1 MNGMLKGLR
10 VIEGSAFVAAP
21 LAGMTLAQMGAEV
34 IRFDP
39 VGGGLDYRRWPVD
52 ANGNS
57 LYWVGLNKGKRS
69 VAIDIRRPE
78 GRELAT
84 ALVQAPGDGAGLF
97 LTNFP
102 ASGWLGYD
110 RLRQGRPDLVMVN
123 VKGNRDGSSEVD
135 YTVNPATGLPFMTGP
150 AGAGPVNHVL
160 PAWDIATGLS
170 AVNGLLAA
178 ERRRRETGEG
188 QLVEVALSDVAFAMM
203 GALGFIGEAA
213 VNGVARGQGG
223 NDLFGAFGRDFET
236 ADGRRVMVVGLTG
249 RQWQALKQA
258 TGLQAE
264 ITALA
269 ARLGLDLEQEGDRY
283 RAGAGIAALLE
294 PWCRARSHAEVARV
308 FTEAGVAWSTYRTL
322 PEALAEDPRC
332 SADGPLFTTLEQ
344 PGMGSFPVPGSPVDF
359 SGEAR
364 LPPVRA
370 PRLGEH
376 TDQVLAEVLGLS
388 SHRIGELHDAGL
400 VAGPD

>member
-1 MNGMLKGLR
+1 MAHLGKGLIAAALIAAAASAPAQADAVSDFYTGKR
-10 VIEGSAFVAAP
+10 VNFIIAS
-21 LAGMTLAQMGAEV
+21 GA
-34 IRFDP
+34 
-39 VGGGLDYRRWPVD
+39 GGGYDSYGRMLARHW
-52 ANGNS
+52 GNHIPGKPS
-57 LYWVGLNKGKRS
+57 IISRNMPGAAGLQMTNYMYNKGKR
-69 VAIDIRRPE
+69 
-78 GRELAT
+78 
-84 ALVQAPGDGAGLF
+84 
-97 LTNFP
+97 
-102 ASGWLGYD
+102 
-110 RLRQGRPDLVMVN
+110 
-123 VKGNRDGSSEVD
+123 DGSSAGD